1 MRTDIPIFVQ
11 HRLTLVFFFALL
23 VLMPALALSEE
34 TYKFERMWPT
44 LQQPW
49 YFNSTAIAVDGNG
62 NVYIA
67 NWNYYTVKK
76 FTSAGQ
82 FVTEWAPGDYGGVS
96 LLVWALTGMNLFMW
110 RGPAR

>member
-1 MRTDIPIFVQ
+1 MVKKRNGKWATILAILVVGFTIF
-11 HRLTLVFFFALL
+11 LVPVDDA
-23 VLMPALALSEE
+23 SSGE

-49 YFNSTAIAVDGNG
+49 YFNPTAIAVDGNG

-67 NWNYYTVKK
+67 NWAYYTIKK

-82 FVTEWAPGDYGGVS
+82 FVTEWAPGNYGG
-96 LLVWALTGMNLFMW
+96 W
-110 RGPAR
+110 